1 MLWTSKIL
9 KRYLKINKKLIFNYL
24 SIEQS
29 SSDGSVSNDKSLST
43 APLDFV
49 VVFKC
54 GTAVPTGME
63 KEEELLVVFAAVELF
78 VVLLN
83 NVFQYSSALAARSAG
98 PGIATSGTLSRRRRL
113 RSILRKLSNITRN
126 MQRWTEG
133 YLEFGT
139 LIFLDVLKQKPN
151 KSILF

>member
-1 MLWTSKIL
+1 M
-9 KRYLKINKKLIFNYL
+9 
-24 SIEQS
+24 
-29 SSDGSVSNDKSLST
+29 
-43 APLDFV
+43 
-49 VVFKC
+49 
-54 GTAVPTGME
+54 

-83 NVFQYSSALAARSAG
+83 NVVKYSSALVARSAG
-98 PGIATSGTLSRRRRL
+98 LGIATSGTLSRRRRL